1 MLQIATSSIQQKMM
15 PMIKETLAA
24 AGIDMKIQNVE
35 WSVYLQRLEE
45 QNFEACCLGWQS
57 PFDPDPYQI
66 WHSSQADQRGSS
78 NHIGFK
84 NAEAD
89 RIIEELRKTF
99 DVEKRIELAHRFCRI
114 LHEEQPYTFL
124 FAPYSLVALS
134 GRYRNV
140 RVFPVGIPDSIM
152 WVPGAEQKKVPGL

>member
-1 MLQIATSSIQQKMM
+1 MAV
-15 PMIKETLAA
+15 
-24 AGIDMKIQNVE
+24 NV
-35 WSVYLQRLEE
+35 
-45 QNFEACCLGWQS
+45 
-57 PFDPDPYQI
+57 YQLVT
-66 WHSSQADQRGSS
+66 
-78 NHIGFK
+78 
-84 NAEAD
+84 D